1 MSGELET
8 LESAARDFEL
18 SADLDLVD
26 PKRLSA
32 VIDRLQATLG
42 RVVDRGRR
50 RADHQLS
57 RLTPAGWVARTCGL
71 SHRTAADRLCV
82 GRQLESLPQVAEAL
96 AKGEIGYQAASAI
109 CESSEA
115 KGATASAKKRW

>member
-1 MSGELET
+1 MECEV
-8 LESAARDFEL
+8 RDFEL
-18 SADLDLVD
+18 EADLDFVD
-26 PKRLSA
+26 PERLSA

-50 RADHQLS
+50 RGDHQLS

-71 SHRTAADRLCV
+71 SRKTAGDRLCV

-109 CESSEA
+109 CESSW
-115 KGATASAKKRW
+115 ATGWTPSAKKRW

>member
-18 SADLDLVD
+18 SADLDFVD

-50 RADHQLS
+50 RGDHQLS

-71 SHRTAADRLCV
+71 SRKTAGDRLCV
-82 GRQLESLPQVAEAL
+82 GRQLESLPQAA
-96 AKGEIGYQAASAI
+96 AGRAQGDIGYQAASAI
-109 CESSEA
+109 CQSTRA
-115 KGATASAKKRW
+115 RGATPDAARR

>member
-1 MSGELET
+1 MSGGLER
-8 LESAARDFEL
+8 LECEVRDFEL
-18 SADLDLVD
+18 EADRDFVD

-50 RADHQLS
+50 RGDHELA

-71 SHRTAADRLCV
+71 SRKTAGDRLCV
-82 GRQLESLPQVAEAL
+82 GQLDSLPQVAKAL

-109 CESSEA
+109 CESSW
-115 KGATASAKKRW
+115 ATGWTPSAKKR

>member
-18 SADLDLVD
+18 SADLDFVD

-50 RADHQLS
+50 RGDHQLS

-71 SHRTAADRLCV
+71 SRKTAGDRLCV

-109 CESSEA
+109 CESSW
-115 KGATASAKKRW
+115 ATGWTPSAKKRW